1 MIGIIDYG
9 LGNLSSVLNAFKR
22 INDKEDEVEVF
33 SKSEETKNYSKIILP
48 GVGSFKA
55 GMDLLNNKNW
65 VPEIKN
71 YVETGKPLL
80 GICLG
85 MQLLFSK
92 SEEEGLSDGLNL
104 ISGTVNK
111 MKIDKN
117 LKLPHVGWNNLINK
131 KKHPLLEN
139 IKEEID
145 FYFVHSYS
153 CVPDKIEDIKA
164 EFFYGKNFTACVGK
178 ENVFGTQF
186 HPEKSMPS
194 GIVLLKNFIDWKV

>member
-22 INDKEDEVEVF
+22 IDDNEDKVEVF
-33 SKSEETKNYSKIILP
+33 FKPKEIKNYSKIILP

-55 GMDLLNNKNW
+55 GMDLLNYRNW

-92 SEEEGLSDGLNL
+92 SEDM
-104 ISGTVNK
+104 T
-111 MKIDKN
+111 
-117 LKLPHVGWNNLINK
+117 
-131 KKHPLLEN
+131 
-139 IKEEID
+139 
-145 FYFVHSYS
+145 
-153 CVPDKIEDIKA
+153 
-164 EFFYGKNFTACVGK
+164 
-178 ENVFGTQF
+178 
-186 HPEKSMPS
+186 
-194 GIVLLKNFIDWKV
+194 